1 MDMTRRYKQA
11 LAVALV
17 LSNVSTATS
26 QEPESVTDPQ
36 AYVLWGLLVP
46 FVWNNRTRDP
56 ILLQRETE
64 TTHFGCGDPEAP
76 SRAWRSAVD
85 SFRRQNKRVQLL
97 QPLLPKDVRY
107 RFISRAEI
115 EADDARLAIKYPG
128 SWQRRPESLEFAA
141 VSAIGFNGNKSK
153 AILYVRRR
161 DSGGIY
167 FMEKRDGK
175 WVHAPTLSRCGWIA

>member
-1 MDMTRRYKQA
+1 MDMTHRYKQA

-17 LSNVSTATS
+17 LSSLSTVTT
-26 QEPESVTDPQ
+26 QEPESVSDPE

-46 FVWNNRTRDP
+46 FVWNNRTKDP
-56 ILLQRETE
+56 ILLQRETQ
-64 TTHFGCGDPEAP
+64 TVLYGCSDPKAP
-76 SRAWRSAVD
+76 NRAWQSAVD
-85 SFRRQNKRVQLL
+85 SFHRQNKRVQLL
-97 QPLLPKDVRY
+97 QPLLPNDVRY

-141 VSAIGFNGNKSK
+141 VSAIGFNGDKSK
-153 AILYVRRR
+153 AILYVRLR

-175 WVHAPTLSRCGWIA
+175 WVHAPTLSRCHWAA